1 MPTLFVDYYQH
12 TSSMAREKNDKD
24 LEKDIGAAIVR
35 LRKTAKMTQEDLAG
49 AAEIDRSYLS
59 EIESGYKNIS
69 IRVLKKIADALDVK
83 VSKLLGE

>member
-1 MPTLFVDYYQH
+1 
-12 TSSMAREKNDKD
+12 MAREKNDTD
-24 LEKDIGAAIVR
+24 LEQEIGATIVR
-35 LRKTAKMTQEDLAG
+35 LRKAAKMTQEDLAG

-69 IRVLKKIADALDVK
+69 VRILKKIADALGVK